1 MEVAVKSQDWNEI
14 ESYLAQK
21 ELELLQKDGIIVP
34 EGHLSGYK
42 YTSVTKVVDKQTWEV
57 QPVPNGAP
65 KCTSANWH
73 HTDVNFELG
82 EGIAYITLNRP
93 DANNALNDTISQGL
107 HDACFELSF
116 RKDIRVVVLRAEGRM
131 FCAGGDPKSFA
142 DAAAMSEADTRKSAI
157 SFMKFL
163 YFFQCLPQ
171 FTIGLVQ
178 GSAMGSGIGLLA
190 ACDMV
195 CAVATARFTVSEVKL
210 GTCPAT
216 IAPFIVRK
224 IGPTHAKRML
234 CTAENI
240 SAATAKQMGLITE
253 VVDDEADFSKWVE
266 NLCEKL
272 TLCAPNASARSKRLV
287 QNVSQRPLSIKLLE
301 YTGGELADIRI
312 GEEAIKGMIAVQAK
326 TKPYWAETPIKPL
339 Y

>member
-1 MEVAVKSQDWNEI
+1 MEVAIKSSDWAEI
-14 ESYLAQK
+14 ESYLEKK
-21 ELELLQKDGIIVP
+21 EQELLKKDGIVVP
-34 EGHLSGYK
+34 AGHLSGYK
-42 YTSVTKVVDKQTWEV
+42 YSPVTKVVDKQTWEV
-57 QPVPNGAP
+57 TPVPNCSP
-65 KCTSANWH
+65 KCSSANWS

-107 HDACFELSF
+107 HDACFELYH
-116 RKDIRVVVLRAEGRM
+116 RKDIRIVVLRAEGKM

-142 DAAAMSEADTRKSAI
+142 DAAAMSDADNRKAAV

-163 YFFQCLPQ
+163 YFFQSLPQ
-171 FTIGLVQ
+171 FTIGLAQ

-195 CAVATARFTVSEVKL
+195 AAVTTARFTVSEVKL

-216 IAPFIVRK
+216 IAPFVTRK
-224 IGPTHAKRML
+224 IGPTNAKRML

-240 SAATAKQMGLITE
+240 SAPMAKQMGLITD
-253 VVDDEADFSKWVE
+253 VVDDEMDFSKYVE

-272 TLCAPNASARSKRLV
+272 TLCAPMASARSKKLV
-287 QNVSQRPLSIKLLE
+287 QNVSGRPLSVKLLE

-312 GEEAIKGMIAVQAK
+312 GEEAIKGMVAVQAK